1 MVAIIVYTYYHYLN
15 IFSFLDTQTSSNNTN
30 GQYKR
35 YDVLWSFE
43 NTATDVDNLYKGFL
57 INNPFYTSGYVG
69 KAISLNGV
77 DQYIDT
83 SSFISFY
90 NRSFTVEVWVYWL
103 DLYNYT
109 FNGILG
115 QCSCDETCASKCLHL
130 MIRDK
135 HAYLGFNRNDL
146 KGHTIIENSTWVH
159 LAFVYDYQ
167 VLGQQEVYVNGL
179 FDGGQVT
186 KAYQGV
192 QNYIQIGRTDISTG
206 VESGRSFTGLID
218 QLSITLRAKTAAE
231 ILEDAT
237 LCAYYSFDLGSLADL
252 GPNGLNGSAVNTKS
266 VKGQVNQALQ
276 FSSPVAYFQAAGFV
290 ALGTSNKEFSIAFW
304 IKPVQVDGGTI
315 VYVSNSANSWCLPFI
330 GFTKDGVIV
339 TQIKSN
345 KNTIVTTLGPILK
358 TKVWTHVATT
368 YSISN
373 GQKIYINGL
382 MYSSSITNILYNAS
396 GEPNYITIGSPST
409 LNSLCNQGQIRAGQF
424 YGSIDELR
432 IYSRELTAL
441 DMHILV
447 NT

>member
-1 MVAIIVYTYYHYLN
+1 
-15 IFSFLDTQTSSNNTN
+15 
-30 GQYKR
+30 
-35 YDVLWSFE
+35 
-43 NTATDVDNLYKGFL
+43 
-57 INNPFYTSGYVG
+57 
-69 KAISLNGV
+69 
-77 DQYIDT
+77 
-83 SSFISFY
+83 
-90 NRSFTVEVWVYWL
+90 
-103 DLYNYT
+103 
-109 FNGILG
+109 
-115 QCSCDETCASKCLHL
+115 
-130 MIRDK
+130 
-135 HAYLGFNRNDL
+135 
-146 KGHTIIENSTWVH
+146 
-159 LAFVYDYQ
+159 
-167 VLGQQEVYVNGL
+167 
-179 FDGGQVT
+179 
-186 KAYQGV
+186 
-192 QNYIQIGRTDISTG
+192 
-206 VESGRSFTGLID
+206 
-218 QLSITLRAKTAAE
+218 
-231 ILEDAT
+231 
-237 LCAYYSFDLGSLADL
+237 
-252 GPNGLNGSAVNTKS
+252 
-266 VKGQVNQALQ
+266 LQ